1 MAGMMGAH
9 RATPPAASERPS
21 VEATVSVAVRLQ
33 PVADALPPVEYRW
46 DEDTDILTAH
56 VAVPGVGEGMSGSVG
71 VEGSDGS
78 WLIFDVASG
87 RIRGVEVAVW
97 PEVKK
102 RSALAPPDE
111 VEPASVTLPTRASQ
125 PALAALESDTTLMAE
140 ADREERTIHFRIGK
154 RRPVRTVRMARDIL
168 LEVDARD
175 YLAGVWLL
183 NVPPSPAFT

>member
-1 MAGMMGAH
+1 M
-9 RATPPAASERPS
+9 
-21 VEATVSVAVRLQ
+21 SVAVRLQ

-56 VAVPGVGEGMSGSVG
+56 VEVPGAGEGMSGSVG

-102 RSALAPPDE
+102 RTALAPPTE
-111 VEPASVTLPTRASQ
+111 CEPASVTLPARRSQ
-125 PALAALESDTTLMAE
+125 PGLAALESDETLMAE
-140 ADREERTIHFRIGK
+140 ADREERTIHFRIGR
-154 RRPVRTVRMARDIL
+154 RRPVRTVRMASDIL

-183 NVPPSPAFT
+183 NVPPSPALL